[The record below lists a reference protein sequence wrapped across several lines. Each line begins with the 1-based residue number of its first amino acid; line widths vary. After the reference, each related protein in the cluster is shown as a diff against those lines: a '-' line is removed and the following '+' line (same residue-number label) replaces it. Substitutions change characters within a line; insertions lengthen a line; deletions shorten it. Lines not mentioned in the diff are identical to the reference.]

1 MLSCGIYVINIKVM
15 MLARRNG
22 MAARNIVPMP
32 SFEIAEATF
41 KHIPTGGVTK
51 PTARPEI
58 RITPNWMRETPS
70 TPMAGKKT
78 GVSKRIAGLTSTK
91 VPVSKMIKS
100 IKSNITKAGRS
111 SPEINSATVCG
122 TRSSAR
128 IQI

>member
-1 MLSCGIYVINIKVM
+1 MSVM
-15 MLARRNG
+15 MLARRKG
-22 MAARNIVPMP
+22 RAARNIVPMP

-41 KHIPTGGVTK
+41 KHIPTGGVTR

-58 RITPNWMRETPS
+58 RITPNWMRETPN
-70 TPMAGKKT
+70 TPMAGRKT

-91 VPVSKMIKS
+91 VQVAKIIKS

-111 SPEINSATVCG
+111 NPEINRATVCG

-128 IQI
+128 IQM